1 MKMLLVM
8 GVFLYLALSRI
19 LLAGQIIYN
28 FNAYA
33 QAYPQLATT
42 LLALD
47 GVEII
52 IAVILILGLYSA
64 LVYRRSY
71 LGKIACLAM
80 IIAGIVDPLSQFGLI
95 ESALGAFLFF
105 IFTMRDVKNAYALKE
120 GRPIEKEGVESAD
133 LTYPREKRKV
143 GVICPKCG
151 MHLPPSATV
160 CRRCGTRIP
169 Y

>member
-8 GVFLYLALSRI
+8 GVFLYFSLSR
-19 LLAGQIIYN
+19 LLTSGELVLFVGSHPEFSALG
-28 FNAYA
+28 F
-33 QAYPQLATT
+33 T
-42 LLALD
+42 LV
-47 GVEII
+47 GIEV
-52 IAVILILGLYSA
+52 VISVLLILGVYSS

-71 LGKIACLAM
+71 LGRIACLAM
-80 IIAGIVDPLSQFGLI
+80 IIAGIVDPYSPFPYV

-105 IFTMRDVKNAYALKE
+105 IFSMRDVKDAYALKE

-143 GVICPKCG
+143 GVICPNCG